1 MWLRQKNKIAY
12 LVYTFLAISILLPLL
27 KPGYIFAMDM
37 VFTPRLRW
45 PSEFNFPGAV
55 LYLLNFILPSQI
67 IQKILLFLVLFL
79 GGVGMHKLVPVRNE
93 FAKYFAGIFYIFNPW
108 IYSRFLYGHLY
119 LLIAYAL
126 MPFVVK
132 TIFKFLDQINFK
144 IALKLSLWLILIGF
158 ISHHFIFMAVLF
170 FVISVLVYILKNLK
184 DLPKILEI
192 LKFTTLIGL
201 IFLILSSWWIAPYFN
216 KSSPQGQFIQRSI
229 GLSDLKAFQTEPDAK
244 YGVLLNVLAMY
255 GFWGDRTE
263 QYVVQKDVVRGWF
276 WLFLIILGLVIF
288 GAISKLKEYKAIVL
302 ILIGIISFVL
312 SVGFAY
318 PPFRLLI
325 NFLNQNLF
333 IFKGFRES
341 QKFSALLVLVY
352 AYFGALGI
360 NSIVEG
366 LKVRKLEGLKVR
378 KLESLKMFLL
388 AFLIILPILYS
399 PMMFWGFRGQLSV
412 SDYPSDWFRANEIL
426 NQDQDNFKVLFFPW
440 HQYMLFSF
448 TNGKVIANPAPNF
461 FDKPVIAGDNMELA
475 EIYTQSRRPISK
487 FIENEILAKREIINN
502 LGQILKPLSIKYVIL
517 VKQEDWQTYGFLD
530 WQTDLKQIYD
540 SKHLK
545 IYQNQSWR

>member
-1 MWLRQKNKIAY
+1 MRLKQKDKIAY

-27 KPGYIFAMDM
+27 KSGYIFAMDM

-45 PSEFNFPGAV
+45 PSEFNFPSAI
-55 LYLLNFILPSQI
+55 LHLLNFILPSQI
-67 IQKILLFLVLFL
+67 IQKILLFLILFL
-79 GGVGMHKLVPVRNE
+79 GGVGMYKLVPAE
-93 FAKYFAGIFYIFNPW
+93 SGFARYFAGIFYIFNPW
-108 IYSRFLYGHLY
+108 IYSRFLFGHLY

-132 TIFKFLDQINFK
+132 AVFKFLDQINFK
-144 IALKLSLWLILIGF
+144 TALKLSLWLILVGF
-158 ISHHFIFMAVLF
+158 ISHHFVFMAVLF
-170 FVISVLVYILKNLK
+170 FGVSVLVYILKNLK
-184 DLPKILEI
+184 DLPKVLEI

-201 IFLILSSWWIAPYFN
+201 IFLILSNWWIVPYFN
-216 KSSPQGQFIQRSI
+216 KSSPQGQFIQQSI
-229 GLSDLKAFQTEPDAK
+229 GLGDLKVFQTEPDER

-255 GFWGDRTE
+255 GFWGDRTG
-263 QYVVQKDVVRGWF
+263 QYVVQKDVVYGWF

-325 NFLNQNLF
+325 NFLNRKIF

-341 QKFSALLVLVY
+341 QKFSALLILVY
-352 AYFGALGI
+352 AYFGTLGI
-360 NSIVEG
+360 DNIVRN
-366 LKVRKLEGLKVR
+366 LKLKIR
-378 KLESLKMFLL
+378 SLKLILL
-388 AFLIILPILYS
+388 TFLIVLPIIYS
-399 PMMFWGFRGQLSV
+399 PMMLWGFGEQLSV

-487 FIENEILAKREIINN
+487 FIENEILAKREIISN
-502 LGQILKPLSIKYVIL
+502 LGQVLKPLGIKYVIL